1 MIKEIRIRNFK
12 GIDELWLNLC
22 DLNVLI
28 GANSAGKSTIIQ
40 AIDILLNSVDRD
52 ITEYLSDRG
61 WKVDEIKSQVSKN
74 RRLSFDALL
83 TFIIDGQMRNI
94 VWRIAFL
101 LTQKDNS
108 ITLESEQ
115 FSIVSIHYNEA
126 GLKEHINALDSSPMS
141 NLVYRYQK
149 GVFVMTNEQ
158 GLRQDYP
165 LNLSIP
171 SSIMKIIRTFPD
183 IGQLEFIN
191 TFQAFVQNSQSLETL
206 STEKM
211 RRSSRGKTSG
221 IGSKGERLAAF
232 IKQMDSEQKVRFYN
246 NLKPFI
252 PSLNSLETVVK
263 GKPGWIELF
272 LDESWGDNTLKV
284 KSSHISDGFL
294 RIIAF
299 VSLLE
304 LDARPGLIVF
314 DEVEDGI
321 NPHIASEIVKL
332 LYRYSQAHNR
342 QLVVTTHSSLMLDEF
357 DPSNIIYVYRQ
368 VNGAIMA
375 QHIFQ
380 RQDVKHMLEYMNPGE
395 IWINT
400 SEQELVGSK
409 QTRS

>member
-1 MIKEIRIRNFK
+1 M
-12 GIDELWLNLC
+12 
-22 DLNVLI
+22 
-28 GANSAGKSTIIQ
+28 
-40 AIDILLNSVDRD
+40 
-52 ITEYLSDRG
+52 
-61 WKVDEIKSQVSKN
+61 
-74 RRLSFDALL
+74 
-83 TFIIDGQMRNI
+83 
-94 VWRIAFL
+94 
-101 LTQKDNS
+101 
-108 ITLESEQ
+108 
-115 FSIVSIHYNEA
+115 
-126 GLKEHINALDSSPMS
+126 KEHINALDSSPMS